1 MKTLSRRRGAA
12 SGTAAALA
20 LVAGLAA
27 CGSGSS
33 SENTAA
39 SSGTP
44 VQGGVI
50 SYAHVQEPP
59 CIFGGWIQ
67 QAYVSRNVLDGLV
80 AEADDG
86 SVVPWLATSWTTS
99 ADGLSYTFTLKPGVK
114 FTDGTS
120 VDAAAVAWNFNFW
133 ENPPNANSG
142 NSTAKV
148 SLDPYYKDAK
158 ALDATHVKIDLT
170 KPYGQFLRLITQGYF
185 GIQSPTAFQKE
196 GVKQNCEDPIG
207 SGAFTVAQWKHGQEI
222 VLKRNP
228 NYTSWPANAKHK
240 GPAYVD
246 EVDYKFVPDDVS
258 RYASLGT
265 GQSQVVYEVPTS
277 EWKDAQ
283 SKYQTIKYITPGHP
297 PSFFIDTTD
306 GPFADLKVR
315 QAFAYGA
322 DRKGAVEAAFHG
334 VIPYEGNPAVSQSTP
349 GYNAQAAADY
359 AYDPAKANA
368 LLDQAGWVKGAD
380 GIRTKDGKPLT
391 IRIPY
396 GSGVILPQEGAA
408 ALQILQQQ
416 WKQVGFN
423 VQLIPLSQAEL
434 FAGKDS
440 APGTFDA
447 TPSYWTSPSPAILW
461 IVYRPTTKANPNGNN
476 ESFFNSNQLSQVI
489 QAANTEPDGAKA
501 DQLYQQAQ
509 QIVQDNA
516 AGIGFYTQYSL
527 YAVSKKLHDFWL
539 EKSQGEPVFAD
550 AYYTK

>member
-1 MKTLSRRRGAA
+1 MKTLRRRRGAVP
-12 SGTAAALA
+12 GTAAVLA
-20 LVAGLAA
+20 LVTGLAA
-27 CGSGSS
+27 CGGGSS
-33 SENTAA
+33 SSAA
-39 SSGTP
+39 GSSGKP

-59 CIFGGWIQ
+59 CVFGGWIQ
-67 QAYVSRNVLDGLV
+67 QAYISRNVLDGLV

-86 SVVPWLATSWTTS
+86 SVVPWLATSWEKS

-114 FTDGTS
+114 FTDGTPL
-120 VDAAAVAWNFNFW
+120 DAAAVAWNFDFW
-133 ENPPNANSG
+133 ETPPDPTSG

-148 SLDPYYKDAK
+148 SLDPYYKGAK
-158 ALDATHVKIDLT
+158 AIDATHVEIDLN
-170 KPYGQFLRLITQGYF
+170 KPYGEFLRLITQGYF
-185 GIQSPTAFQKE
+185 GIQSPTAFKKE
-196 GVKQNCEDPIG
+196 GLKKNCEQPIG
-207 SGAFTVAQWKHGQEI
+207 SGAFTVAQWKHGEEI

-240 GPAYVD
+240 GAAYVD
-246 EVDYKFVPDDVS
+246 EVDYKFVPDNVS

-265 GQSQVVYEVPTS
+265 GQSQVVYEVPTAQ
-277 EWKDAQ
+277 WKDAQ

-297 PSFFIDTTD
+297 PSFFLDTTD
-306 GPFADLKVR
+306 GPFADKLVR

-322 DRKGAVEAAFHG
+322 DRKGAVEASFHG

-349 GYNAQAAADY
+349 GYNAQAAQDY
-359 AYDPAKANA
+359 PYDAAKANA

-396 GSGVILPQEGAA
+396 GAGVILPQEATA

-416 WKQVGFN
+416 WKQVGFD
-423 VQLIPLSQAEL
+423 VKLIPLTQADL

-447 TPSYWTSPSPAILW
+447 SPSYWTSPSPAILW
-461 IVYRPTTKANPNGNN
+461 IVYRPSTKAEPNGNN
-476 ESFFNSNQLSQVI
+476 GSFFNDDQLSQVI
-489 QAANTEPDGAKA
+489 QSANAEQDPAKSTP
-501 DQLYQQAQ
+501 LYQQAQ

-516 AGIGFYTQYSL
+516 AGVGFYTQYSL
-527 YAVSKKLHDFWL
+527 YAYSKNLHDFWL
-539 EKSQGEPVFAD
+539 ERSQGEPVFAD